1 MKKICTLAA
10 AIIALGAVSSPTVA
24 GTFTSG
30 SVSLT
35 GIGAEFASI
44 YDQINITG
52 GSGAFLDAGQLGVN
66 IASGNFV
73 VGVNCNPCTD
83 ETPTGSFNESFS
95 VNAAPAQ
102 NFVIDWSWSSNY
114 YTDFL
119 TLSIADG
126 LLEIGG
132 YAVTLHITPL
142 SLSSDGGPVPFSLTA
157 DITPTPLPAALPLFA
172 TGLGGLGLL
181 GWRRKRKNAAI
192 AA

>member
-1 MKKICTLAA
+1 LT
-10 AIIALGAVSSPTVA
+10 LGAISSPTVA

-35 GIGAEFASI
+35 GIGAEFPSI
-44 YDQINITG
+44 FDQINITG
-52 GSGAFLDAGQLGVN
+52 GSGAFLNAGQLGVD
-66 IASGNFV
+66 IASGLFV

-114 YTDFL
+114 STDFL
-119 TLSIADG
+119 TLSIAEG

-142 SLSSDGGPVPFSLTA
+142 NLSSGGDPVPFSLTA
-157 DITPTPLPAALPLFA
+157 DLTPTPVPAALPLFA

-181 GWRRKRKNAAI
+181 GWRRKRKYTAAI
-192 AA
+192 AAS